1 MSAQPDVAMPQ
12 GLAPDAFSSMFQSIS
27 GLRNVRAAAAMLGC
41 FVAGVLVAGL
51 LGVIGR
57 GSFTMAALAGLAGAL
72 LFFTGIHAAGVLLM
86 DQARRLPPRSI
97 ADAVVYGF
105 LCVPKTIALI
115 VLMVLAVLVVYVVMW
130 LLFLVCK
137 IPGLG
142 PVLFTFFF
150 PACVLLAGL
159 TTVGLM
165 ISLQMALP
173 ALWEGAGVAGALA
186 KAFTIL
192 RSRLVETVMLLA
204 VVAVLSGF
212 VFAFVGA
219 VLLFGFFPAMG
230 LAATSLGSFGASMGG
245 PGAYGG
251 MGGGMGGGGVM
262 GSLMGGLMGGGMGGY
277 AIAGGIGSALLWA
290 IAMTLVFQVSLLG
303 ANLAYLRV
311 SEGLDSSATER
322 AMNERLEQAKRK
334 ATEMGQ
340 QAKEVAERARAQ
352 AAQAAE
358 QRRSAAAAAA
368 ATAAV
373 PPAAPVAPPVAAPPV
388 VSPPPAA
395 MASTCP
401 QCRAV
406 VSAQD
411 QFCGECGFRLR

>member
-1 MSAQPDVAMPQ
+1 MTSAQTSGAEPAPPSALTPAM
-12 GLAPDAFSSMFQSIS
+12 APDAFSSMFQSIA
-27 GLRNVRAAAAMLGC
+27 GLRNLRAAAAMLGC

-51 LGVIGR
+51 LGYLGR
-57 GSFTMAALAGLAGAL
+57 GSFVVTGLAGLLGAL

-86 DQARRLPPRSI
+86 DQARRLPPRSVM
-97 ADAVVYGF
+97 DAVVYG
-105 LCVPKTIALI
+105 LMCVPKTIALI
-115 VLMVLAVLVVYVVMW
+115 VLMVLAVIALYVVMW

-142 PVLFTFFF
+142 PVLFTVVF

-159 TTVGLM
+159 TVVGMM

-173 ALWEGAGVAGALA
+173 ALWEGAGVTAALA
-186 KAFTIL
+186 KAFAIL

-219 VLLFGFFPAMG
+219 VLMFGFFPAMG
-230 LAATSLGSFGASMGG
+230 LAATSIGSFGSSMGG
-245 PGAYGG
+245 GAG
-251 MGGGMGGGGVM
+251 MYGGGMGGGVF
-262 GSLMGGLMGGGMGGY
+262 GSMMGGLMQGGMGGY
-277 AIAGGIGSALLWA
+277 AIAGGLGSGLLWA
-290 IAMTLVFQVSLLG
+290 VAMTLVFQVSLLG

-311 SEGLDSSATER
+311 SEGIDSSGAER
-322 AMNERLEQAKRK
+322 AMHERLEQAKRK
-334 ATEMGQ
+334 AAEMGQ
-340 QAKEVAERARAQ
+340 QAKEAAERARAQ

-358 QRRSAAAAAA
+358 QRRAVAAAAAA
-368 ATAAV
+368 PAV
-373 PPAAPVAPPVAAPPV
+373 VAAPAVAP
-388 VSPPPAA
+388 SPPA

-401 QCRAV
+401 QCHAAV
-406 VSAQD
+406 GAQD